1 MEPHSN
7 MTNPAPP
14 SSDATHAALPDFL
27 RNEKLFHCLPCAC
40 ICIAAFVYALVQ
52 AIRTCNG
59 QWDSLIASML
69 LAIAVVYFG
78 FRRFLAKDA
87 SFAASSIKERGAA
100 WALLIAATTIPF
112 LFSSSSS
119 ELPHNAA
126 VTLLAI
132 ACMLFFHGWR
142 ATLRLSPAFIIFCLF
157 IPMREQFILMIS
169 YPLRLISTTL
179 SVWMLKLC
187 QIDINYHLTTITIPG
202 EAQIV
207 ITDACSGIQQL
218 EAMLLI
224 GYLIIH
230 LQPKPPVQSLC
241 HYLFLLPI
249 IIVSNSI
256 RIIVT
261 ILLYKAIG
269 PVVLNN
275 TWHAAL
281 GYCLVVACSIL
292 IWYADSLFTAE
303 THVSSSPENA
313 QPSVNPSANHESIHE

>member
-1 MEPHSN
+1 MERNSN
-7 MTNPAPP
+7 MTSPDNQ
-14 SSDATHAALPDFL
+14 SSDETHATMAAFL
-27 RNEKLFHCLPCAC
+27 TKEKLFQCLPCIC
-40 ICIAAFVYALVQ
+40 ICVVAFVYALVQ

-59 QWDSLIASML
+59 QWDSLTASML

-78 FRRFLAKDA
+78 FLRFLKQDA
-87 SFAASSIKERGAA
+87 DFTVSSAKERGAS
-100 WALLIAATTIPF
+100 WALILVAIAIPF
-112 LFSSSSS
+112 LFSTSST
-119 ELPHNAA
+119 ELPHNIA

-157 IPMREQFILMIS
+157 IPMREQFILMVS

-179 SVWMLKLC
+179 SVWVLKLC
-187 QIDINYHLTTITIPG
+187 QIDINYHLTTISMPG

-224 GYLIIH
+224 GYIIIH
-230 LQPKPPVQSLC
+230 LQPKPFLPSLF
-241 HYLFLLPI
+241 HFLFLLPI
-249 IIVSNSI
+249 IILSNSV

-275 TWHAAL
+275 TWHTTL
-281 GYCLVVACSIL
+281 GYCLVLACSIL
-292 IWYADSLFTAE
+292 IWYAGALFSSE
-303 THVSSSPENA
+303 TPASSNQGNTQSSSIPPAKQE
-313 QPSVNPSANHESIHE
+313 SNHE